1 MEQNLNITQKQTLQ
15 INVRLQQQLRLLHMA
30 LPEVCDTIESAL
42 NSNPILE
49 RGDPSVASSEDFSAL
64 SYNALAGSGCSS
76 DEQSDDGN
84 SERNTFASQENFY
97 IRRKNDCAGMN
108 WNPIENQA
116 AHESLADYLSFQLVD
131 YPLDKKHAAICD
143 YLIQSLD
150 ERGWFT
156 EDMGDAAKQLGIS
169 AFECTQMLYV
179 IQGLDPPGIG
189 ARNLKECLIL
199 QLASSDN
206 FNPYTIKIVKSC
218 LSLLADNDIA
228 AIAKELNISRS
239 DAAAYCDAVRSLTPV
254 PSRGY
259 YTGSPECYIVP
270 DAKVTAE
277 RGGFKICMNDSLI
290 PPLMMNDGYVKMAS
304 SSDDKELTAYL
315 QKNLTDAK
323 ALVADIENRQKTLFR
338 LIECIV
344 SLQPRFFRD
353 GKTLRPMT
361 MSEIADTLGF
371 NVSTVSRA
379 VHDKYIVC
387 AAGTVSLKSLFS
399 SGYTGCESG
408 GAEGA
413 LSSVVIKRRLVDIVS
428 KESPQA
434 PLSDSA
440 LQDIFAREGVTLS
453 RRTIAKY
460 RDELGIASSLKR
472 KNKFAE

>member
-15 INVRLQQQLRLLHMA
+15 INARLQQQLRLLHMA
-30 LPEVCDTIESAL
+30 LPEVCEAVESAL

-49 RGDPSVASSEDFSAL
+49 RGDDSVSASEDFSAV
-64 SYNALAGSGCSS
+64 SYNALADSGRARH
-76 DEQSDDGN
+76 EQSDDGN
-84 SERNTFASQENFY
+84 QERNTFASQESFY
-97 IRRKNDCAGMN
+97 VRRRNDCVSTD

-116 AHESLADYLSFQLVD
+116 AHESLAEYLSFQLID
-131 YPLDKKHAAICD
+131 YPLDKKQAAICD

-150 ERGWFT
+150 ARGWFA
-156 EDMGDAAKQLGIS
+156 EDMGDAAKHLGIS
-169 AFECTQMLYV
+169 EFECTQMLYV
-179 IQGLDPPGIG
+179 IQSLDPPGIG
-189 ARNLKECLIL
+189 ARNLEECLIL

-228 AIAKELNISRS
+228 AIARALNISRET
-239 DAAAYCDAVRSLTPV
+239 AAEYCSAIRSLTPV

-290 PPLMMNDGYVKMAS
+290 PPLTMNDGYVKMAS
-304 SSDDKELTAYL
+304 NSDDRELTAYL
-315 QKNLTDAK
+315 QKNLTDAR

-371 NVSTVSRA
+371 NVSTISRA

-399 SGYTGCESG
+399 SGYTGGESG
-408 GAEGA
+408 KADGA

-428 KESPQA
+428 KESPDA

-472 KNKFAE
+472 KNKFSK